1 MYGDRSEWSDVCDVG
16 VGVVWVWC
24 ACVHLCGC
32 ACVVSMCLLAAES
45 KRGV

>member
-1 MYGDRSEWSDVCDVG
+1 MVTG
-16 VGVVWVWC
+16 VNGGMCVMWVWVCMC

-32 ACVVSMCLLAAES
+32 ACVASMCLLAAES